1 MTLAVQIGGGQSPEG
16 QFQVE
21 IRPNCSMS
29 PRNLAVTVICL
40 AVVCLA
46 IGLGFFSLG
55 LWLVLPFAGLEIF
68 VVGMAVGY
76 TIRRAGDWESIV
88 VDTTE
93 VIVTK
98 YVQKE
103 VRQRSFPRY
112 WARICLEPGASRLQP
127 SRLKI
132 GSHGQ
137 FVEIGKDITDT
148 AKRELCARLEQAL
161 RAAE

>member
-1 MTLAVQIGGGQSPEG
+1 MMLAVQIGDPRTPDRG
-16 QFQVE
+16 FQVE
-21 IRPNCSMS
+21 VRPNCSMS

-68 VVGMAVGY
+68 VIGIAVGY
-76 TIRRAGDWESIV
+76 TIRRAGVWESIV
-88 VDTTE
+88 VDTTD

-98 YVQKE
+98 YEQKA

-112 WARICLEPGASRLQP
+112 WARVSLEPGASRLQP
-127 SRLKI
+127 NRLKI

-137 FVEIGKDITDT
+137 FVEIGKDITDE
-148 AKRELCARLEQAL
+148 ARRELYARLEQAL
-161 RAAE
+161 RAVE